1 MTFDPRTMGKPVYDS
16 LTKLRGNRVT
26 TNDAQKKELLEQ
38 KNQAIELYTYLS
50 TWGLLRLKA
59 EEKALKRQK
68 QAVVVEFFNC
78 LNKVWQCENYN
89 ISGNGGLQVI
99 LDIRNVEEYLGLT
112 GLALAMAQEFNF
124 WAQSVYGDVDTNG
137 GNENADSY

>member
-1 MTFDPRTMGKPVYDS
+1 MTFDPRTMGQPVYES
-16 LTKLRGNRVT
+16 LTRLRGNRVP

-59 EEKALKRQK
+59 EEKALKTQK

-78 LNKVWQCENYN
+78 LNGVWQPENYN

-112 GLALAMAQEFNF
+112 GLALALAQEFNF
-124 WAQSVYGDVDTNG
+124 WAQSVYGDVDANG
-137 GNENADSY
+137 GNENANSY